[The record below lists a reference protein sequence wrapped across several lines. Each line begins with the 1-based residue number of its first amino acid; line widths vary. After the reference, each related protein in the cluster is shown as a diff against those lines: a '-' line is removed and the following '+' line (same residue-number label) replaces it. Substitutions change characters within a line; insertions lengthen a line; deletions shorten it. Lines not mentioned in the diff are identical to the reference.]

1 MTEEGLGDRVDAATA
16 GLSRS
21 EPLSA
26 YLVGG
31 CVAEGAF
38 WSQVKIHMG
47 LGLGGGILE
56 GM

>member
-26 YLVGG
+26 YLIGG
-31 CVAEGAF
+31 CMAEGAF
-38 WSQVKIHMG
+38 WSQVEIRMG